1 MTATTTAAT
10 KVNVAETSAQI
21 TALEGALAQVPAGA
35 MFENTRTV
43 MQGQIALLKA
53 SISKSKPIGLR
64 LESCRAAVARAAKRK
79 EEAEAAVVAA
89 VFAESKATA
98 EHAQYVNDL
107 AELERELSSS
117 VGASVQPADCVQNMA
132 SALQRVVG
140 EMKSSPL
147 VPLELV
153 KQAEQQMETLL
164 SGVKQIS
171 ALATQAAQAQ
181 VAQPPK
187 VSAPHVRLSR
197 KTGHKRASS
206 ADYHPTE
213 HRRKTGKLHPVGPL
227 PQIPVPGKQGF
238 REAVTTQVAA

>member
-1 MTATTTAAT
+1 
-10 KVNVAETSAQI
+10 
-21 TALEGALAQVPAGA
+21 
-35 MFENTRTV
+35 
-43 MQGQIALLKA
+43 
-53 SISKSKPIGLR
+53 
-64 LESCRAAVARAAKRK
+64 
-79 EEAEAAVVAA
+79 
-89 VFAESKATA
+89 
-98 EHAQYVNDL
+98 
-107 AELERELSSS
+107 
-117 VGASVQPADCVQNMA
+117 
-132 SALQRVVG
+132 
-140 EMKSSPL
+140 MKSSPL

-213 HRRKTGKLHPVGPL
+213 HRRKTGKQHPVGPL

-238 REAVTTQVAA
+238 REAVTTQAVA